1 MASGTN
7 NNPPELGVNSSNSNN
22 QSQTTDL
29 GDEHEF
35 KKRKRAC
42 KSKDTSSL
50 FPILATSKYDPTTTR
65 ELISHWVLM
74 HEHPFSIIEEHGLNL
89 VFKSMQHG
97 AEYITRNT
105 VKNDCMSVYEIEKK
119 KLKNLLAGVKRISI
133 TTDLWKSKN
142 QNIEYMVITGH
153 FVDANWK
160 LQKRVLSFVDIPPP
174 RRGIEIADSILKCLR
189 EWEIEEKIMTIFV
202 DNASANDAAMKILV
216 AHYKRLENLFCVGK
230 FSDGKFFHV
239 RCCAHILNLM
249 VQDGLSVIKDIV
261 SKVHASVSY
270 INASD
275 ARLKVFSQVV
285 QQLHLPDRKLILDCK
300 TRWNST
306 YKMLSA
312 AISFKEAFSMYEVR
326 DPLYK
331 HCPSDD
337 DWEKLESICKTLE
350 AFDACTNII
359 SGSDYP
365 TSNLYFGEVQYIK
378 QVLDR
383 QFNDEREWLRKM
395 VTKMKEKFDKYWNES
410 NMLMCIGSILDP
422 RCPSR
427 GFSYYYSRLKQ
438 KDVLDLK
445 SLDLDVYLE
454 EGIYLCKDNSAI
466 SFNILDW
473 WKSDEAKFPV
483 LSKMASHF
491 LAIPITTVASE
502 ATFSAGGHVIDTYR
516 ASLDPE
522 IVQALICGGDWIH
535 KLHGVKKKN
544 KKEKKPQEI
553 VLVDVSDI

>member
-1 MASGTN
+1 MIKIDNDTRAQCIHCKECYVIPDTGT
-7 NNPPELGVNSSNSNN
+7 
-22 QSQTTDL
+22 TTTLARHLKNCHQKKDADRKQQL
-29 GDEHEF
+29 LNFQRVSDE
-35 KKRKRAC
+35 
-42 KSKDTSSL
+42 DTSSS
-50 FPILATSKYDPTTTR
+50 FPVLAT
-65 ELISHWVLM
+65 
-74 HEHPFSIIEEHGLNL
+74 
-89 VFKSMQHG
+89 
-97 AEYITRNT
+97 
-105 VKNDCMSVYEIEKK
+105 
-119 KLKNLLAGVKRISI
+119 
-133 TTDLWKSKN
+133 
-142 QNIEYMVITGH
+142 
-153 FVDANWK
+153 
-160 LQKRVLSFVDIPPP
+160 
-174 RRGIEIADSILKCLR
+174 
-189 EWEIEEKIMTIFV
+189 

-216 AHYKRLENLFCVGK
+216 AHYRRLGNLFCDAKFCDGK
-230 FSDGKFFHV
+230 FANGKFFHV

-249 VQDGLSVIKDIV
+249 VQDWLSVIKDIV

-270 INASD
+270 INACD

-365 TSNLYFGEVQYIK
+365 TSNLYFGEVQYTK

-383 QFNDEREWLRKM
+383 QFNDECEWLRKM

-422 RCPSR
+422 RCKFTMLELYFKDLYDANEIQKKNLELKKILR
-427 GFSYYYSRLKQ
+427 EIHAEYARLLRVRPASSMS
-438 KDVLDLK
+438 D
-445 SLDLDVYLE
+445 SSSSSHEESSDLDVHLE

-473 WKSDEAKFPV
+473 WKSHETKFPV
-483 LSKMASHF
+483 LSKMAAHF
-491 LAIPITTVASE
+491 LAIPITTVASK
-502 ATFSAGGHVIDTYR
+502 ATFSAGGRVIDTYR
-516 ASLDPE
+516 ASLDLE
-522 IVQALICGGDWIH
+522 TVQALICGGDWIR

>member
-1 MASGTN
+1 
-7 NNPPELGVNSSNSNN
+7 
-22 QSQTTDL
+22 
-29 GDEHEF
+29 
-35 KKRKRAC
+35 
-42 KSKDTSSL
+42 
-50 FPILATSKYDPTTTR
+50 
-65 ELISHWVLM
+65 
-74 HEHPFSIIEEHGLNL
+74 
-89 VFKSMQHG
+89 
-97 AEYITRNT
+97 
-105 VKNDCMSVYEIEKK
+105 
-119 KLKNLLAGVKRISI
+119 
-133 TTDLWKSKN
+133 
-142 QNIEYMVITGH
+142 
-153 FVDANWK
+153 
-160 LQKRVLSFVDIPPP
+160 
-174 RRGIEIADSILKCLR
+174 
-189 EWEIEEKIMTIFV
+189 MTISV
-202 DNASANDAAMKILV
+202 DNASANDVAMKFLV
-216 AHYKRLENLFCVGK
+216 AHYRRLGNLFYDAK
-230 FSDGKFFHV
+230 FCDGNFADGKFFHV

-249 VQDGLSVIKDIV
+249 VEDGLSVIKDIV

-337 DWEKLESICKTLE
+337 DREKIESICKTLE

-378 QVLDR
+378 QVLDM
-383 QFNDEREWLRKM
+383 QFNDERGWLRKM

-410 NMLMCIGSILDP
+410 NMLMYIGSILDP
-422 RCPSR
+422 RCKFTMLELYFKDLYDANEIQKKNLELKKILREIHAEYARLLRVRPASSTSDSSSSSHEGETEQVGPSK

-438 KDVLDLK
+438 TNVFDLE
-445 SLDLDVYLE
+445 SSNLDVYLE

-466 SFNILDW
+466 SFYILDW
-473 WKSDEAKFPV
+473 WKSNETKFPV
-483 LSKMASHF
+483 LSKMTAHF

-502 ATFSAGGHVIDTYR
+502 ATFSVGGRVIDTYR
-516 ASLDPE
+516 T
-522 IVQALICGGDWIH
+522 H
-535 KLHGVKKKN
+535 
-544 KKEKKPQEI
+544 
-553 VLVDVSDI
+553 